1 MTPWHHDNDTITMT
15 SWYHD
20 MMAWWRNESKGSGWV
35 RSKYCTNE
43 KVLFH
48 PFAATTWLCVIFM
61 RWQSLDT
68 SPPHIILDLAKPA
81 PPWPGKQHF
90 RANHLLRRKETLI
103 WLFLRPSTSQHSCIV
118 GFQETL
124 GGRRKKSN
132 LQRTNGTVKT
142 FSSKGQ
148 LWPFLT
154 ASIFH
159 ICRQY
164 PTKSIQIV
172 YLSGISGTQ
181 QR

>member
-1 MTPWHHDNDTITMT
+1 M
-15 SWYHD
+15 
-20 MMAWWRNESKGSGWV
+20 G
-35 RSKYCTNE
+35 
-43 KVLFH
+43 
-48 PFAATTWLCVIFM
+48 
-61 RWQSLDT
+61 WQSLDT
-68 SPPHIILDLAKPA
+68 SRPHIILDLAKPA

-90 RANHLLRRKETLI
+90 LANHLFQRKETLI
-103 WLFLRPSTSQHSCIV
+103 WPFLRPSTSQHSCIV

-124 GGRRKKSN
+124 GGKRKKSN

-164 PTKSIQIV
+164 LTRIIQNV
-172 YLSGISGTQ
+172 CLAGISGIQESLRPNQFLPFSLICSRCQLTGVATLGSWVGLLAGGWLIS
-181 QR
+181 

>member
-1 MTPWHHDNDTITMT
+1 MTTWHR
-15 SWYHD
+15 WQ
-20 MMAWWRNESKGSGWV
+20 NESKGSKWV
-35 RSKYCTNE
+35 RSWYCAYE
-43 KVLFH
+43 KVLFQ
-48 PFAATTWLCVIFM
+48 PFATTWLCVIFM
-61 RWQSLDT
+61 GWQSLDT
-68 SPPHIILDLAKPA
+68 SRPHIILDLAKPA

-154 ASIFH
+154 ASIF
-159 ICRQY
+159 IFATNILQEVLE
-164 PTKSIQIV
+164 SNIWQ
-172 YLSGISGTQ
+172 GFWISEKAESF
-181 QR
+181 RPDD